1 MTDQGLSIFDEQSGK
16 GSPDDKTQV
25 IPVASRGD
33 QEAPQ
38 APAGGSGGACQR
50 HLRPYRRQPRQ
61 HHAGGS
67 RGEAD
72 FRRLGIL
79 VAP

>member
-25 IPVASRGD
+25 IPVASRGG

-38 APAGGSGGACQR
+38 APAGGSGGVSGFQVSSQR
-50 HLRPYRRQPRQ
+50 
-61 HHAGGS
+61 
-67 RGEAD
+67 
-72 FRRLGIL
+72 IL
-79 VAP
+79 MSLSFGMFLPWL

>member
-25 IPVASRGD
+25 IPVASRGG

-38 APAGGSGGACQR
+38 APAGGSGGAQR
-50 HLRPYRRQPRQ
+50 PVVPPATRPVRRRQPGPPA
-61 HHAGGS
+61 AG
-67 RGEAD
+67 
-72 FRRLGIL
+72 
-79 VAP
+79 